1 MQTRYSGFTL
11 IELMVTVAVIG
22 ILAAVAYPSYN
33 DYLIRATRSA
43 AQSFMLD
50 VSNKEEQYL
59 LDARIYLAV
68 GNNAAFANTNPGLNF
83 PVPVEVSRFY
93 NLSVASVTASTYTI
107 QAAPIA
113 GTRQASDSTLQLTN
127 DGTKTPAAKWLK

>member
-1 MQTRYSGFTL
+1 MHTRNNGFTL
-11 IELMVTVAVIG
+11 IELMITVAVIG

-59 LDARIYLAV
+59 LDARIYTPVA
-68 GNNAAFANTNPGLNF
+68 NNAGFTTLGLT
-83 PVPVEVSRFY
+83 VPVEVSRFY
-93 NLSVASVTASTYTI
+93 SLSVASVTASTYTI
-107 QAAPIA
+107 QAAPIV
-113 GTRQASDSTLQLTN
+113 GTRQAADGTLQLTN
-127 DGTKTPAAKWLK
+127 DGTKTPPAKWQK

>member
-1 MQTRYSGFTL
+1 MRTRSSGFTL
-11 IELMVTVAVIG
+11 IELMITVAVIG

-59 LDARIYLAV
+59 LDARIYAAV
-68 GNNAAFANTNPGLNF
+68 ANNAGFSTLGLT
-83 PVPVEVSRFY
+83 VPVEVSRFY
-93 NLSVASVTASTYTI
+93 NLTVASVTASTYTI

-113 GTRQASDSTLQLTN
+113 GTRQASDSTLGLTN
-127 DGTKTPAAKWLK
+127 AGTKTPPAKWQK

>member
-1 MQTRYSGFTL
+1 MIYMQTRNSGFTL
-11 IELMVTVAVIG
+11 IELMITVAVIG

-59 LDARIYLAV
+59 LDARIYAAV
-68 GNNAAFANTNPGLNF
+68 ANNAGF
-83 PVPVEVSRFY
+83 
-93 NLSVASVTASTYTI
+93 
-107 QAAPIA
+107 
-113 GTRQASDSTLQLTN
+113 STL
-127 DGTKTPAAKWLK
+127 G